1 MKTTVTRFVT
11 VLLSLAL
18 FTAPA
23 QAAFVSKPA
32 PAPTETTAPA
42 APATDEASVTSAA
55 KESWNSIS
63 KQERK
68 DRIRAAK
75 DAIRNWKNTPESG
88 GVNQLLLVIITIIL
102 PPVGVLIH
110 EGHLNSKFWISLL
123 LTLLFYVPG
132 LIYSL
137 LVIFDAI

>member
-1 MKTTVTRFVT
+1 MKTTVTRFAIAV
-11 VLLSLAL
+11 LSLAL
-18 FTAPA
+18 FTSPA

-32 PAPTETTAPA
+32 PASTEASALA
-42 APATDEASVTSAA
+42 ASANDEASVTSAA
-55 KESWNSIS
+55 KESWNSLS

-68 DRIRAAK
+68 DRVRAAK
-75 DAIRNWKNTPESG
+75 DAIRNWKNTSDAG
-88 GVNQLLLVIITIIL
+88 GINQLLLVIITILL

-110 EGHLNSKFWISLL
+110 EGTVNSKFWISLL